1 MSSIFDM
8 EDGDFLMK
16 ISDNMMMDSEG
27 HLMQSSGNSMAL
39 DMVTGELHMTM
50 GGFGSLFDE
59 DDD

>member
-16 ISDNMMMDSEG
+16 MSDNMMMDSEG
-27 HLMQSSGNSMAL
+27 HLMQSFGNGMAM
-39 DMVTGELHMTM
+39 DMDMGELHMTV
-50 GGFGSLFDE
+50 GGFNNLFDE

>member
-16 ISDNMMMDSEG
+16 MSDNMMMDSEG
-27 HLMQSSGNSMAL
+27 HLMQSFGNSMAM
-39 DMVTGELHMTM
+39 DMETGEMHMTM
-50 GGFGSLFDE
+50 GGSGSRFGE

>member
-16 ISDNMMMDSEG
+16 MSDNMMMDSEG
-27 HLMQSSGNSMAL
+27 HLMQSLGGGMAM
-39 DMVTGELHMTM
+39 DMDAGELHMTM
-50 GGFGSLFDE
+50 RGSGSLFDE

>member
-16 ISDNMMMDSEG
+16 MSDNMMMDSEG
-27 HLMQSSGNSMAL
+27 HLMQSFGSGMAM
-39 DMVTGELHMTM
+39 DMDTGELHMTM
-50 GGFGSLFDE
+50 RGSGSLFDE

>member
-16 ISDNMMMDSEG
+16 MSDNMMMDSEG
-27 HLMQSSGNSMAL
+27 HLMQSLGGGIAM
-39 DMVTGELHMTM
+39 DMDTGELHMTM
-50 GGFGSLFDE
+50 RGSGSLFDE

>member
-16 ISDNMMMDSEG
+16 MSDNMMMDSEG
-27 HLMQSSGNSMAL
+27 HLMQSLGGGMAM
-39 DMVTGELHMTM
+39 DMDTGELHMTM
-50 GGFGSLFDE
+50 RGSGSLFDE